1 MKKLLTILLC
11 CLMLTPLAACG
22 GNDTSATPSPSPTAA
37 IQTLPLSGEPV
48 AGISV
53 DTTVNESSSCVD
65 VTISNTTEADTLFSG
80 NISVRMMD
88 RSGNM
93 VGSKTFFVEAMAA
106 GAVITGSIPVSSTD
120 DLGAEFGVTN
130 DVFAAPTPTPTL
142 TPTPT
147 PEPTP
152 TPVATPA
159 PVQSVGQ
166 FVGSTESDKYHYP
179 TCRHAKKISGANE
192 IWFTSAADAQS
203 HGYTACKV
211 CDPPS

>member
-1 MKKLLTILLC
+1 
-11 CLMLTPLAACG
+11 MLTPLAACG

-93 VGSKTFFVEAMAA
+93 VGSKTFFVEGMAA

-120 DLGAEFGVTN
+120 DLGAEFGVTHHL
-130 DVFAAPTPTPTL
+130 FATPKPAPTPFPR
-142 TPTPT
+142 
-147 PEPTP
+147 P
-152 TPVATPA
+152 TPVPTPA
-159 PVQSVGQ
+159 PIQAAGQ

>member
-1 MKKLLTILLC
+1 
-11 CLMLTPLAACG
+11 
-22 GNDTSATPSPSPTAA
+22 
-37 IQTLPLSGEPV
+37 
-48 AGISV
+48 
-53 DTTVNESSSCVD
+53 
-65 VTISNTTEADTLFSG
+65 
-80 NISVRMMD
+80 
-88 RSGNM
+88 M
-93 VGSKTFFVEAMAA
+93 VGSKTFFVEDMAA

-130 DVFAAPTPTPTL
+130 DVFAAP

>member
-1 MKKLLTILLC
+1 MKKLLTIFLC

-93 VGSKTFFVEAMAA
+93 VGSKTFFVEGMAA

-130 DVFAAPTPTPTL
+130 DVFAAP

-179 TCRHAKKISGANE
+179 TCRHAKKISDANE

>member
-1 MKKLLTILLC
+1 MKRLCTILLC

-22 GNDTSATPSPSPTAA
+22 GNGTSATPSPSPTAA

-106 GAVITGSIPVSSTD
+106 GAVITGRIPVSSTD

-130 DVFAAPTPTPTL
+130 DVFAAPTP

-211 CDPPS
+211 CHPPS

>member
-1 MKKLLTILLC
+1 MKRLCTILLC

-22 GNDTSATPSPSPTAA
+22 GNDTSATPSPSPTVA

-130 DVFAAPTPTPTL
+130 DVFAAPTPTPT
-142 TPTPT
+142 